1 MEASSDLA
9 YMSQA
14 LSLAERGLF
23 STRPNPRV
31 GCLIVRGK
39 EIVGRGW
46 HEYAGGDHAEVMA
59 LKEAG
64 NQAEG
69 AVAYVTLEPCNHH
82 GRTPPC
88 TEALIAA
95 KVARV
100 VVAIADPDPR
110 TAGEGIE
117 RLKASGIEVVVG
129 ACEHQAFEL
138 NIGFLHRHQT
148 GRPYIRLKLAASID
162 GRATA
167 PNGESQWITSEA
179 SRADVHWWRARACA
193 IVTGI
198 GTVLSDNPRLNARL
212 PETATHQKQPIR
224 VVMDSQGRIPRH
236 AKILESEGTVW
247 VLSAVSAPE
256 WVSEVAHLE
265 WHQLATD
272 EAGGLDINEVIELF
286 SQHELNEVHIEA
298 GPTLSGAWLGGGHV
312 DEVLLYQAAA
322 FLGAGKS
329 MADLPTLHTLAEALT
344 FDRIATD
351 AFDNDLRMRLRAR
364 HAKKPS
370 GQ

>member
-1 MEASSDLA
+1 MDASTDLA

-31 GCLIVRGK
+31 GCLIVRGQD
-39 EIVGRGW
+39 IVGRGW
-46 HEYAGGDHAEVMA
+46 HAYAGGDHAEVMA

-64 NQAEG
+64 PQAEG
-69 AVAYVTLEPCNHH
+69 AVVYVTLEPCNHH

-95 KVARV
+95 KVSRV

-117 RLKASGIEVVVG
+117 RLRAAGIEVVVG
-129 ACEHQAFEL
+129 PCEQRAFEL

-148 GRPYIRLKLAASID
+148 GRPHIRLKLAASLD

-179 SRADVHWWRARACA
+179 SRVDVHWWRARACA

-198 GTVLSDNPRLNARL
+198 GTVLSDNPQLNARL
-212 PETATHQKQPIR
+212 PEAASHQKQPVR
-224 VVMDSQGRIPRH
+224 VVMDSEGRMPQH

-247 VLSAVSAPE
+247 VLSAAPAPE
-256 WVSEVAHLE
+256 WVSKVPNLE
-265 WHQLATD
+265 WKELATNGSGRLEID
-272 EAGGLDINEVIELF
+272 EVMELF
-286 SQHELNEVHIEA
+286 RQHEFNEVHIEA
-298 GPTLSGAWLGGGHV
+298 GPTLSGAWLGEGRV

-322 FLGAGKS
+322 FLGAGKA
-329 MADLPTLHTLAEALT
+329 MADLPNIHALNDAQM

-364 HAKKPS
+364 HAKKQR